1 MVNRTRLQILIG
13 FFVVVCAIAT
23 LIWWLRAKNPL
34 AQTTLFPS
42 SPTRTSP
49 LPSPAGEASS
59 AGMPA
64 GGITS
69 QQSAP
74 SKQSTATSTPV
85 SDAAH
90 SGSAPSSSSAPPINS
105 AKLLIPVAGV
115 RPDQLQDTFK
125 DARSEGREHD
135 AIDIMAPR
143 GTPVLATADGRIVKL
158 FYSEK
163 GGITIYQLA
172 NDSKMIYYY
181 AHLERYADG
190 LAEGHY
196 ARQGEVIGYVGD
208 TGNAT
213 PGEYHLH
220 FAISIVDDPNQWWG
234 GVAINPYPLLRGNE
248 GMNEQKAVGS
258 RQ

>member
-23 LIWWLRAKNPL
+23 LIWWLRVKNQS
-34 AQTTLFPS
+34 AQTTINQS
-42 SPTRTSP
+42 SPTTTSP
-49 LPSPAGEASS
+49 LPSPAEEASS
-59 AGMPA
+59 ASTPA
-64 GGITS
+64 GEITS
-69 QQSAP
+69 QQPTP
-74 SKQSTATSTPV
+74 STQSTGTPG

-90 SGSAPSSSSAPPINS
+90 SGSAPSSSSAPSINS

-208 TGNAT
+208 TGNST
-213 PGEYHLH
+213 PGNYHLH

-248 GMNEQKAVGS
+248 GMRDEGKEGS